1 MRTEEEFGEIWK
13 TVSLSAFELSLLPA
27 QLPRRRQ
34 PPRRLDDGASTVLHS
49 DCESYHRIET
59 WYAFIDIVTRQ
70 ISERFS
76 QDCFGPVENVETLL
90 VRAAQ
95 GQAFH
100 EELTRMMSFY
110 DDFDYNAL
118 QAQLHIVGNIFNDAA
133 PRTVLDVAKKL
144 KATEGSF
151 ILLREIVRLTKLALV
166 VPATSASA
174 ERSFSALRR
183 LKTYLRSST
192 GQSRLN
198 HLLLLNCH
206 QERVDKLNIQ
216 NIAQDF
222 ISAYET
228 CFRGLFHG
236 NS

>member
-1 MRTEEEFGEIWK
+1 LENSDSFQ
-13 TVSLSAFELSLLPA
+13 LSLLPA
-27 QLPRRRQ
+27 QLPLRRQ
-34 PPRRLDDGASTVLHS
+34 PPRRLDDGASTVSHS

-59 WYAFIDIVTRQ
+59 WYAFIDIVTQQ
-70 ISERFS
+70 ICKRFS
-76 QDCFGPVENVETLL
+76 QDCFGPVENIEALL

-95 GQAFH
+95 GQTFH
-100 EELTRMMSFY
+100 EELTQTMSFY
-110 DDFDYNAL
+110 DDFDHDAL
-118 QAQLHIVGNIFNDAA
+118 QAQLRILSNIFHDAA
-133 PRTVLDVAKKL
+133 PCTVLDVAKKL

-151 ILLREIVRLTKLALV
+151 ILLSEIVRLTKLALV

-222 ISAYET
+222 VRACET
-228 CFRGLFHG
+228 RLKFFG
-236 NS
+236 NFPNCM